1 MGRRGEQAE
10 EETMRERRRG
20 EEGGHIHTLTK
31 GFLRGSGSGG
41 REGCGGRVRCGGR
54 VTTIRDR
61 ASKRLRASAWLCVET
76 RRYHH
81 HGRKTDGKA
90 SSRYVQVL

>member
-1 MGRRGEQAE
+1 MGGRGEQAE

-41 REGCGGRVRCGGR
+41 RVRCGGR
-54 VTTIRDR
+54 MRGGGREGCGRTGICNKGWFFLETI
-61 ASKRLRASAWLCVET
+61 SSGRLSLHVCEDK
-76 RRYHH
+76 H
-81 HGRKTDGKA
+81 
-90 SSRYVQVL
+90 